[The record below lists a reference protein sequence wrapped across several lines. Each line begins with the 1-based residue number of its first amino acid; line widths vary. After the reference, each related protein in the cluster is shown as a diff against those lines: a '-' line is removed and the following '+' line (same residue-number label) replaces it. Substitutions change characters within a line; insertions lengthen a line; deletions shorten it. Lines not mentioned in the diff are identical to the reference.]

1 MLYFS
6 RGWKGKGKGGEEPG
20 EDMRRIEEGA
30 GGAYKGV
37 FEAAVDAVLL
47 ARVEWEREGWGGA
60 RGGHAEN

>member
-1 MLYFS
+1 M
-6 RGWKGKGKGGEEPG
+6 GKGGEEPG

-47 ARVEWEREGWGGA
+47 ARVEGEGEGWGGA